1 MKSYLKILLLA
12 IGFASIG
19 ATKVQAQEFA
29 EWRPDTNWVHEYS
42 GQLQAMLLNPRGT
55 VIYVTNGILHEIDA
69 RTGEYIRKWNNEA
82 LLPPSDISPD
92 GTKFISEGDLNA
104 NLLLY
109 GTSEFYKTI
118 NGIVSCIFLD
128 NQRII
133 GFEYF
138 RGDGA
143 FTQKVA
149 VIQIEDEVRTILE
162 AGYNLTQ
169 ITASKN
175 GKYFATA
182 GVRKEFDP
190 KEGDVEKDCYTLWD
204 AEKKAKIKEW
214 VTPFGEYLTPPRNLA
229 IDDEGKFFFFSNG
242 FQFHLYSIP
251 DHKIILQNNVYT
263 NGENPAFYFAGEF
276 FFCYTEFGKFILK
289 VVDYFMIQLI
299 AVFLQ
304 IILNLTNH

>member
-12 IGFASIG
+12 MGFASFG

-42 GQLQAMLLNPRGT
+42 GQLQAMLLNPKGT

-69 RTGEYIRKWNNEA
+69 RTGEYIRKWNEEA

-92 GTKFISEGDLNA
+92 GTKFVSEGDLNA

-128 NQRII
+128 NERII

-138 RGDGA
+138 RGYGA

-182 GVRKEFDP
+182 GVKEEYDFEQRK
-190 KEGDVEKDCYTLWD
+190 DVTKDYYTLWD
-204 AEKKAKIKEW
+204 AEKKTKIKEW
-214 VTPFGEYLTPPRNLA
+214 VTPFGEYRTPPRNLA
-229 IDDEGKFFFFSNG
+229 IDDEGKFFG
-242 FQFHLYSIP
+242 FTNNKQYLFYSRE
-251 DHKIILQNNVYT
+251 DD
-263 NGENPAFYFAGEF
+263 
-276 FFCYTEFGKFILK
+276 K
-289 VVDYFMIQLI
+289 VVARNVLNEDILFGLNIGYAF
-299 AVFLQ
+299 FL
-304 IILNLTNH
+304 